1 MGVITVSKQFASGG
15 VELAEQLAKELG
27 YQLVGRRVLTELAK
41 TLDMSEAQVE
51 LLKRGPE
58 ARWISLVD
66 NYLIHTVRRIAQQPE
81 AALNDKQYFA
91 AVQELVKRLASEGNV
106 VILGWGAQLI
116 LGQGPEIRHFR
127 VVCPLEQRG
136 ERYAQRARIPLDQ
149 AQDECRRQDELS
161 AGYVSHYLKR
171 DWAEAELYHLTLN
184 LGLLNFDFA
193 RAIRAIQATL

>member
-1 MGVITVSKQFASGG
+1 MGVITISKQFASGG
-15 VELAEQLAKELG
+15 VELAEQLAKTLG

-51 LLKRGPE
+51 LLKRGHE

-91 AVQELVKRLASEGNV
+91 AVQQLVRRLASEGNV

-116 LGQGPEIRHFR
+116 LADQPDILHLR

-136 ERYAQRARIPLDQ
+136 ARYSLRARIPQDQ
-149 AQDECRRQDELS
+149 AMDECKRQDELS
-161 AGYVSHYLKR
+161 AGYVRHYLKR

-184 LGLLNFDFA
+184 LGLMDFD
-193 RAIRAIQATL
+193 RAIKAIQATI